1 MPSFSYLSV
10 GQLQFEL
17 YTLCSR
23 SKCEYDTLPTLTAHT
38 VWKKTERSGLLSPHT
53 QAEGYR
59 GRWWAWLGQVNLE
72 APADMSALKLGCEG
86 LGPAKTSGV
95 VYPWLSQSTVYP
107 NPDPRRGPGDTL
119 QVWVP
124 SPLRS
129 VPSGFLCDCLI
140 SPEPNTGSARS
151 RCRYTTWT

>member
-1 MPSFSYLSV
+1 MNFIRCAPEANVNMTPS
-10 GQLQFEL
+10 
-17 YTLCSR
+17 
-23 SKCEYDTLPTLTAHT
+23 LP
-38 VWKKTERSGLLSPHT
+38 SQHT
-53 QAEGYR
+53 QSGRRQRGVGCYLHTHRQRGYR
-59 GRWWAWLGQVNLE
+59 GRWWAWLDQVNLE

-140 SPEPNTGSARS
+140 SPEPNTGSAQS

>member
-1 MPSFSYLSV
+1 
-10 GQLQFEL
+10 
-17 YTLCSR
+17 
-23 SKCEYDTLPTLTAHT
+23 
-38 VWKKTERSGLLSPHT
+38 
-53 QAEGYR
+53 
-59 GRWWAWLGQVNLE
+59 
-72 APADMSALKLGCEG
+72 MSALKLGCEG
-86 LGPAKTSGV
+86 LGPAETSGV

-140 SPEPNTGSARS
+140 SPEPNKGLHRAGAGTPHGLELNKNPSYVSSQLTIVFREEGKGVERKERPQALGLAHLHKR
-151 RCRYTTWT
+151 